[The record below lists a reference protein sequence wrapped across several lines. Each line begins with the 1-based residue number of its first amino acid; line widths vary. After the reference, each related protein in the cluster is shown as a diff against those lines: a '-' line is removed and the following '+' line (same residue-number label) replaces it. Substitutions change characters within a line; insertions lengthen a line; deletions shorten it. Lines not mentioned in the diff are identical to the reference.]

1 VDKMEFF
8 LSSKKFKSLDILD
21 AYFTRVRI
29 NANREEAEVVDLL
42 RLLLSL
48 SVCVCVSTRGLK
60 ISERFTCRAKRERK
74 MNFVNT
80 FVSNLEHLDQTAQ
93 TISKETDGD
102 LKETIAKNLPFV
114 TNKVMQEITAR
125 GFISGGGRNDDEDE
139 RKRRENLEDDAK
151 RLESAEEI
159 LRALNNAID
168 EDDDAPRLP
177 HLSPLEDGEDGDAIH
192 RRESLRR
199 QTELLLPALRAL
211 EAEVETLQSRAN
223 ERKFREEEEAKKRME
238 ARQHEMQESM
248 RLERLL
254 ERERNARMELE
265 RFEEERVMAMKND
278 QGECEKTTRECRL
291 AKEERRKESEKAER
305 EKKMAEKEVEEIE
318 RRIAEAEERL
328 RIERSRLASVSAS
341 TRTVAAEATEEEEN
355 AEERERRRQLNRLVE
370 EAKRELKLLDEQ
382 IYEQNQNKARYRENS
397 VDYRAEMQR
406 RLRSLDEQLQFR
418 RMKLAGLESQK
429 SDAER
434 ELARCKNENNS
445 NAASHRASVLDEFN
459 VHPTGGGE
467 RGEKGTQRR
476 RTAAAAA
483 PRRNEGTLIDDND
496 DDDRKALKKGNT
508 TRRQKLDAS
517 ISLALRLLRDSP
529 SIRGLFVLVF
539 AFVHVYVFVS
549 SAKHALHNDPNHR
562 EGKEHH

>member
-1 VDKMEFF
+1 MWIQWSFF
-8 LSSKKFKSLDILD
+8 LRVSRKNIQNHILD
-21 AYFTRVRI
+21 SYFTRARI

-42 RLLLSL
+42 RLFLSL
-48 SVCVCVSTRGLK
+48 CVSKK

-102 LKETIAKNLPFV
+102 LKETIAKNLPIV
-114 TNKVMQEITAR
+114 TNKVIKEITAR
-125 GFISGGGRNDDEDE
+125 GFISGGGRNDDDDE

-151 RLESAEEI
+151 RLESSEEI
-159 LRALNNAID
+159 LRALNNAI

-177 HLSPLEDGEDGDAIH
+177 HLSPPGDGEDGDAIH

-211 EAEVETLQSRAN
+211 EADVETLQSRAN
-223 ERKFREEEEAKKRME
+223 ERKFREEEEAKKHME

-341 TRTVAAEATEEEEN
+341 TRTVAAEEEED

-434 ELARCKNENNS
+434 ELARCKNENN
-445 NAASHRASVLDEFN
+445 AASHRASVLDEFN

-517 ISLALRLLRDSP
+517 ISLVLRLLRDSP

>member
-1 VDKMEFF
+1 MEFF
-8 LSSKKFKSLDILD
+8 FRLFGVKIFKITRHLTLTLHAHEESRIEKKPKSSIASAFSLSLYFLVVSKSLK
-21 AYFTRVRI
+21 FT
-29 NANREEAEVVDLL
+29 
-42 RLLLSL
+42 
-48 SVCVCVSTRGLK
+48 
-60 ISERFTCRAKRERK
+60 RAKRERK

-102 LKETIAKNLPFV
+102 LKETIAKNLPIV
-114 TNKVMQEITAR
+114 TNKVIKEITAR
-125 GFISGGGRNDDEDE
+125 RFISGGGRNDDDDE

-151 RLESAEEI
+151 RLESSEEI
-159 LRALNNAID
+159 LRALNAI
-168 EDDDAPRLP
+168 EDDDAPHLP
-177 HLSPLEDGEDGDAIH
+177 HLSPLADGDDGDAIH

-211 EAEVETLQSRAN
+211 EADVETLQSRAN
-223 ERKFREEEEAKKRME
+223 ERKFREEEEAKKHME

-305 EKKMAEKEVEEIE
+305 EKKMAEKEVEEFE
-318 RRIAEAEERL
+318 RRIVEAEERL

-355 AEERERRRQLNRLVE
+355 AEERERRRQLNRLFE
-370 EAKRELKLLDEQ
+370 EAKRELELLDEQ

-434 ELARCKNENNS
+434 ELERCKNENNS

-476 RTAAAAA
+476 RTAAATA

-517 ISLALRLLRDSP
+517 IFLVLRLLRDSP

>member
-1 VDKMEFF
+1 
-8 LSSKKFKSLDILD
+8 
-21 AYFTRVRI
+21 
-29 NANREEAEVVDLL
+29 
-42 RLLLSL
+42 
-48 SVCVCVSTRGLK
+48 
-60 ISERFTCRAKRERK
+60 

-80 FVSNLEHLDQTAQ
+80 FVSNLEHLDQTAS

-102 LKETIAKNLPFV
+102 LKETIAKNLPIV
-114 TNKVMQEITAR
+114 TNKVIKEITAR
-125 GFISGGGRNDDEDE
+125 RFISGGGRNDDDDE

-151 RLESAEEI
+151 RLESSEEI
-159 LRALNNAID
+159 LRALNAI
-168 EDDDAPRLP
+168 EDDDAPHLP
-177 HLSPLEDGEDGDAIH
+177 HLSPIADGDDGDAIH

-211 EAEVETLQSRAN
+211 EADVETLQSRAN
-223 ERKFREEEEAKKRME
+223 ERKFREEEEAKKHME
-238 ARQHEMQESM
+238 ARQHEMQESI

-318 RRIAEAEERL
+318 RRIVEAEERL

-355 AEERERRRQLNRLVE
+355 AEERERRRQLNRLFE
-370 EAKRELKLLDEQ
+370 EAKRELELLDEQ

-434 ELARCKNENNS
+434 ELERCKNENNS

-476 RTAAAAA
+476 RTAAATA

-517 ISLALRLLRDSP
+517 ISLVLRLLRDSP